1 MHSSVLKMDV
11 PQKCVTILSIE
22 IVLPL
27 YLRLIPWKTWSSK
40 QVSSTTAT
48 KSFREKNSQ
57 VVTKSQRV
65 VTFPRFRKFYQNRDK
80 KTRIILII
88 DLTWYLRSFGS
99 STRLAPW
106 GPIRNW
112 CIPNAKLQFPAVKV
126 LDLTK
131 VWDIHFEYATSMHT
145 AIRNTFQRIFS
156 YLVRSCY

>member
-1 MHSSVLKMDV
+1 MC
-11 PQKCVTILSIE
+11 KCNDIVNNVE
-22 IVLPL
+22 IILPL

-65 VTFPRFRKFYQNRDK
+65 VTFPRFRKFYENRDK

-99 STRLAPW
+99 WTRLDPW

-131 VWDIHFEYATSMHT
+131 VLVIYFEYATSNSWIAWPLT
-145 AIRNTFQRIFS
+145 PSRYVASSRQNSRVL
-156 YLVRSCY
+156 Y